1 MATATQTLNRSAR
14 IQKAAPINLADSL
27 QRHMDGIRERKY
39 FPLGMMMNMFLGVS
53 DDSAYFQDPVN
64 KHIGPIT
71 KVMGLQLDWNQNVYP
86 QIAELQSTGGQRSE
100 QFVFPRG
107 VTAPP
112 KIADPRYRRMGPND
126 PDPPMIPQDIRHYAS
141 GQIFSRHY
149 NETFLVLQPVEFIG
163 IRVTATLLRLFGR
176 TNPANGTKVAFLYSP
191 KKQMGFLVGGL
202 LTFD

>member
-1 MATATQTLNRSAR
+1 MATAVAPSIR
-14 IQKAAPINLADSL
+14 KAAPINLADTL
-27 QRHMDGIRERKY
+27 EHQITAVRDRNY

-64 KHIGPIT
+64 KHLGPIT
-71 KVMGLQLDWNQNVYP
+71 KVQGLQLDWPQDVYQ
-86 QIAELQSTGGQRSE
+86 QIAELRSVGGHRSE

-112 KIADPRYRRMGPND
+112 KIADPRYRRLSSLD
-126 PDPPMIPQDIRHYAS
+126 PEPPKITQDIRHFAS
-141 GQIFSRHY
+141 GQIFSRQY
-149 NETFLVLQPVEFIG
+149 NEMFLVLQPVEFIG

>member
-1 MATATQTLNRSAR
+1 MSTATQLPGRSAA
-14 IQKAAPINLADSL
+14 IAKAAPINLADTL
-27 QRHMDGIRERKY
+27 QRHLDGIRDRNY
-39 FPLGMMMNMFLGVS
+39 FPLGMMMMMMLGVS

-64 KHIGPIT
+64 KHIGPLT
-71 KVMGLQLDWNQNVYP
+71 KVQGLTLDWNQNVYP
-86 QIAELQSTGGQRSE
+86 QIAELRAPGSNRTE

-107 VTAPP
+107 VIAPP
-112 KIADPRYRRMGPND
+112 KIADPRYRRMNALD
-126 PDPPMIPQDIRHYAS
+126 PQPPMISQDIDHYAS
-141 GQIFSRHY
+141 GKIFSREY
-149 NETFLVLQPVEFIG
+149 NDWFRVLQPVEFIG

>member
-1 MATATQTLNRSAR
+1 MATAAAPAIR
-14 IQKAAPINLADSL
+14 KAAPINLADTL
-27 QRHMDGIRERKY
+27 QFHIDAVRERKY

-64 KHIGPIT
+64 RHIGPIT
-71 KVMGLQLDWNQNVYP
+71 KVQGLSLDWNQNVYP
-86 QIAELQSTGGQRSE
+86 QIAELQSPGGNRSE

-112 KIADPRYRRMGPND
+112 KIADPRYRRLSPTD
-126 PDPPMIPQDIRHYAS
+126 PGPPMISQDIRHYAS
-141 GQIFSRHY
+141 GQIFSRQF
-149 NETFLVLQPVEFIG
+149 NETFLVLQPVEYIG

-176 TNPANGTKVAFLYSP
+176 TNPANGTKPAFLYSP
-191 KKQMGFLVGGL
+191 KKQMGYLVGGL

>member
-1 MATATQTLNRSAR
+1 VSTATQTLNRSAR
-14 IQKAAPINLADSL
+14 IQKAAPINLADKL
-27 QRHMDGIRERKY
+27 QLHIDAIRERNY

-64 KHIGPIT
+64 KHIGPLT
-71 KVMGLQLDWNQNVYP
+71 KVQGLSLDWNQNVYP
-86 QIAELQSTGGQRSE
+86 QIAELKAPGGNRSE

-112 KIADPRYRRMGPND
+112 KIADPRYRRLSPTD
-126 PDPPMIPQDIRHYAS
+126 PDPPMISQDVRHYAS
-141 GQIFSRHY
+141 GQIFSRQY
-149 NETFLVLQPVEFIG
+149 GETFLVLQPVEYIG

>member
-1 MATATQTLNRSAR
+1 MSTAAVAAPR
-14 IQKAAPINLADSL
+14 IQKVAPLNLAEAL
-27 QRHMDGIRERKY
+27 QIHTTAIRDRNY

-53 DDSAYFQDPVN
+53 DDSAYFQEAVRKN
-64 KHIGPIT
+64 LAPIT
-71 KVMGLQLDWNQNVYP
+71 KAQGLQLDWPQNVSP
-86 QIAELQSTGGQRSE
+86 QIAELRSPGGNRSE

-107 VTAPP
+107 VAAPP
-112 KIADPRYRRMGPND
+112 KIPDPRWRRLSPL
-126 PDPPMIPQDIRHYAS
+126 DPPAPMIEQNLDYFAS
-141 GQIFSRHY
+141 GKIFSREY
-149 NETFLVLQPVEFIG
+149 NDWFRVLQPVECIG

>member
-1 MATATQTLNRSAR
+1 MATAAAPAIR
-14 IQKAAPINLADSL
+14 KAAPINLADNL
-27 QRHMDGIRERKY
+27 QLQMNAIRDRKY
-39 FPLGMMMNMFLGVS
+39 FQLGMMMNMFLGVS

-64 KHIGPIT
+64 KHIGPLT
-71 KVMGLQLDWNQNVYP
+71 KVQGLQLDWNQNVYP
-86 QIAELQSTGGQRSE
+86 MIAELQSAAGQRSE

-107 VTAPP
+107 VNALP
-112 KIADPRYRRMGPND
+112 KIADPRYRRMNPND
-126 PDPPMIPQDIRHYAS
+126 PAPPMIPQDVRHYAS
-141 GQIFSRHY
+141 GQIFSRFH
-149 NETFLVLQPVEFIG
+149 NEMFYVLQPVEYIG

>member
-1 MATATQTLNRSAR
+1 
-14 IQKAAPINLADSL
+14 
-27 QRHMDGIRERKY
+27 MDGIRERNY
-39 FPLGMMMNMFLGVS
+39 FPLGMMMMMMLGVS

-64 KHIGPIT
+64 KHLGPLT
-71 KVMGLQLDWNQNVYP
+71 KVQGLMLDWNQDVYP
-86 QIAELQSTGGQRSE
+86 QIAELRSPGSQRTE

-107 VTAPP
+107 VCSPP
-112 KIADPRYRRMGPND
+112 KIADPRHRRLSPTAA
-126 PDPPMIPQDIRHYAS
+126 PAPMISQDMRHYAS
-141 GQIFSRHY
+141 GQIFSRQY
-149 NETFLVLQPVEFIG
+149 NDMFLVLQPVEYIG

>member
-1 MATATQTLNRSAR
+1 MSTATQPINRSAA
-14 IQKAAPINLADSL
+14 IQKAAPINLADTL
-27 QRHMDGIRERKY
+27 QRHIDGIRDRNY
-39 FPLGMMMNMFLGVS
+39 FPLGMMMMMMLGVS

-64 KHIGPIT
+64 KHLGPLT
-71 KVMGLQLDWNQNVYP
+71 KVQGLMLDWNQNVYP
-86 QIAELQSTGGQRSE
+86 QIAELRSPGLQRTE

-107 VTAPP
+107 VIAPP
-112 KIADPRYRRMGPND
+112 KIADPRYRRLSPTD
-126 PDPPMIPQDIRHYAS
+126 PQPPMIPQDIRHYAS
-141 GQIFSRHY
+141 GQIYSRHY
-149 NETFLVLQPVEFIG
+149 EDTFLVLQPVEYIG